1 MWKKPKFVPDSL
13 DLVADG
19 PIVAIYESQYD
30 EAFAVAKKKDGLE
43 FVCINTR
50 NTKDITSYG
59 DHEQCL
65 LRALFELIVDSE
77 YDTRENIERAAEIVG
92 FEFLADTYA
101 FIFTERKKSIY
112 GSGKK
117 DMKAYFER
125 KLAYIRGE
133 FRPGLAD
140 PGI

>member
-1 MWKKPKFVPDSL
+1 
-13 DLVADG
+13 
-19 PIVAIYESQYD
+19 
-30 EAFAVAKKKDGLE
+30 
-43 FVCINTR
+43 
-50 NTKDITSYG
+50 
-59 DHEQCL
+59 L
-65 LRALFELIVDSE
+65 LRALFELVVDAE
-77 YDTRENIERAAEIVG
+77 YNVREDIERAAEVIG
-92 FEFLADTYA
+92 FKYLADTYA

-133 FRPGLAD
+133 LRPGLAD